1 MSDTTAFLTGCAVS
15 GVAALFLLRG
25 GIGGGLSV
33 PMPPG
38 QAQFSAP
45 GLLGESLPSSE
56 SSNLSERANLQSLL
70 KQELKDQRE
79 LAEDLKTELE
89 DQQELTEDL
98 KTELEDQQKLTEDLK
113 TELEDQQKELAKQQI
128 ALEQQQEN
136 TKELI
141 SQLRDQGD
149 LLQET
154 AGIAQQSSSG
164 ILPQNNELQAVLLW
178 SIGGTALIVI
188 VGGGVVLLSVIM
200 LVSRSQKRPQRSP
213 QIVYPMGPSYMFAEP
228 EALPPAQPNF
238 RRANTIDYYDS

>member
-25 GIGGGLSV
+25 GMGGGLSV

-38 QAQFSAP
+38 QAQFSVP
-45 GLLGESLPSSE
+45 GLSGESLPSSE
-56 SSNLSERANLQSLL
+56 LSNRADLESLL
-70 KQELKDQRE
+70 KQELKDQQE
-79 LAEDLKTELE
+79 LA
-89 DQQELTEDL
+89 EDL

-141 SQLRDQGD
+141 AQLRDQGD

-164 ILPQNNELQAVLLW
+164 ILPQNSELQAVLLW

-200 LVSRSQKRPQRSP
+200 LVSRSQKKPQRSP

-238 RRANTIDYYDS
+238 RRANTIDYYDG

>member
-98 KTELEDQQKLTEDLK
+98 KTELEDQQKA
-113 TELEDQQKELAKQQI
+113 LAKQQI

>member
-56 SSNLSERANLQSLL
+56 SSNLSARANLESLL

-98 KTELEDQQKLTEDLK
+98 KTELEDQQKA
-113 TELEDQQKELAKQQI
+113 LAKQQI